1 MVLTLY
7 GNSLSTCAKRVGQV
21 LLEKQVPFQVVEVD
35 LSKRENRTLEYL
47 SKQPFGQVPYL
58 DDDGYIIYE
67 SRAISRYIAEKY
79 ADQGTPLI
87 PTELKAKGLFEQAA
101 SIEQSNFDAYAN
113 PAVYEM
119 IIKGYLGLPRDKGYF
134 DKLIAQLEPRL
145 DVYDEI
151 LSRQRYLAGDELTLA
166 DLFHLPYGVLLVE
179 AGSNAMEV
187 RPNVARWFRELVER
201 PSWQAVKDGVKST
214 A

>member
-7 GNSLSTCAKRVGQV
+7 GNSLSTCTKRVGQV
-21 LLEKQVPFQVVEVD
+21 LLEKQVPFQVVDVD

-47 SKQPFGQVPYL
+47 LKQPFGQ

-79 ADQGTPLI
+79 GDQGTPLI

-119 IIKGYLGLPRDKGYF
+119 IIKRYLGLPRDKAYF

-187 RPNVARWFRELVER
+187 RPNVARRVMFQGRR
-201 PSWQAVKDGVKST
+201 PLLHSFL
-214 A
+214 